1 MEIKRN
7 DKTIWV
13 AEESLITQS
22 ELVEKLK
29 QLKLGAPKAVEQKE
43 KV

>member
-1 MEIKRN
+1 MTVKR
-7 DKTIWV
+7 KTVWI

-29 QLKLGAPKAVEQKE
+29 QLKQDAPKAVEQKE
-43 KV
+43 KI